1 MFLVRLCIIL
11 GVISVIFSKNIV
23 FRLTLPVILSLG
35 QNKFNI
41 IPHKHIF
48 IRAFFISLVLL
59 ILLIP
64 SELLAQENP
73 AEKTLT
79 NSKRLLDEPVE
90 HDAVDSTVL
99 DIVEQKVYLYS
110 GALVK
115 FGEIQLKAGYIEY
128 DFKNKNVCAYPRKDS
143 SGKEIEFP
151 EFTDGNETFTAKL
164 MCYNF
169 ETKKAFVEG
178 SRAKQGEGFVHF
190 DKVKVYENKETHG
203 LHGKYTT
210 CDAEHPHYYFNI
222 SKAVVKPNDKIV
234 AGPLM
239 LYIADVPTPLAL
251 PFGFFPNQ
259 KNKGAGIIIP
269 TYDNSIPWGSGL
281 RNGGYYIPI
290 KDKADIQLTGS
301 IYARGT
307 WGVRAVTRYKSLYK
321 HNGNFQLSFQ
331 ENINGDK
338 ELPILTRYSKSR
350 IFSVIWNHNQDPKA
364 RPNSTFN
371 ANVNYNSNARTD
383 INSQGTGFLN
393 NSYQSSISYRKIFP
407 NTPFSVNVN
416 ASQSGTY
423 IPADTSIRRQAYNN
437 LTFNLPDINFAM
449 NRIYPFKSLE
459 NDKNAGKKWMKEAS
473 KIFLTWNAQMRNEV
487 NFIDTALG
495 GDIINQLLPKVRN
508 GVQHNISAG
517 TSLKVLKK
525 NVTLNPSLRLT
536 ERWYFQQLDNVYDPI
551 LDEVVS
557 DTLRG
562 IENWSRA
569 MNGSMSLSATT
580 KLYGF
585 YQFANFAKGKRQ
597 TLVRHVFTPS
607 VSYNY
612 TPSLNTFIDTQYINV
627 NNIILPYTPLQLGV
641 YGVPPRTSSGAV
653 GLNLTNSFEMKIKTK
668 TDTGMVYKR
677 VKLIDNLTLS
687 TSYDLIRKE
696 FKLSD
701 INITGRTTLFKTI
714 GLNGNMRFN
723 PYALN
728 DTARSQRINEYEF
741 VKSGKLARMTDANL
755 AANFSL
761 SPETF
766 RNKKENQEV
775 KNEEINPFD
784 IPWNASFSYNLNV
797 RNFVNSI
804 TDRDTT
810 TYIQTAGASGSITF
824 TQNWR
829 VGFNLNYDIT
839 NKKLSYTS
847 LDIYRD
853 LHCWEMRLSWVPFGP
868 RQSYNF
874 QINVKSSI
882 LQDLQ
887 YKKQSQP
894 NEFR

>member
-1 MFLVRLCIIL
+1 M
-11 GVISVIFSKNIV
+11 
-23 FRLTLPVILSLG
+23 
-35 QNKFNI
+35 
-41 IPHKHIF
+41 
-48 IRAFFISLVLL
+48 
-59 ILLIP
+59 P
-64 SELLAQENP
+64 SASFAQDTTSAP
-73 AEKTLT
+73 QKKV
-79 NSKRLLDEPVE
+79 KRLMEEPVE
-90 HDAVDSTVL
+90 YDAVDSTILDVL
-99 DIVEQKVYLYS
+99 EQKVYLYS
-110 GALVK
+110 GAIVK
-115 FGEIQLKAGYIEY
+115 FGEIQLKAGHIVY

-143 SGKEIEFP
+143 TGKEIEFP

-178 SRAKQGEGFVHF
+178 SRTKQGEGFVHF
-190 DKVKVYENKETHG
+190 EKVKVYANKETHG

-210 CDAEHPHYYFNI
+210 CEDEHPHYYFNI

-239 LYIADVPTPLAL
+239 LYIADIPTPLAL

-259 KNKGAGIIIP
+259 KNKGAGLIIP
-269 TYDNSIPWGSGL
+269 TYDNSVPWGSGL
-281 RNGGYYIPI
+281 RNGGYYFPI

-307 WGVRAVTRYKSLYK
+307 WGIRAVTRYKSLYK

-338 ELPILTRYSKSR
+338 ELPELTRYSKSR
-350 IFSVIWNHNQDPKA
+350 IFSIIWNHNQDPKA

-383 INSQGTGFLN
+383 INSVGTGFLN
-393 NSYQSSISYRKIFP
+393 NSYQSSISYRKLFP

-423 IPADTSIRRQAYNN
+423 TPADTSQGRQAYNN

-449 NRIYPFKSLE
+449 NRIYPFKALE
-459 NDKNAGKKWMKEAS
+459 NDKNAGKTWMKEAS
-473 KIFLTWNAQMRNEV
+473 KIFLTWNTQMRNEV

-495 GDIINQLLPKVRN
+495 GDIINQLLPRVKN
-508 GVQHNISAG
+508 GVQHNLSAG
-517 TSLKVLKK
+517 TSIKVLKK
-525 NVTLNPSLRLT
+525 NVTLNPSVRLT
-536 ERWYFQQLDNVYDPI
+536 ERWYFQKLDQNYNSAQDTVI
-551 LDEVVS
+551 R

-562 IENWSRA
+562 IDNWNRA
-569 MNGSMSLSATT
+569 MNGSMSIAATT
-580 KLYGF
+580 KVYGF
-585 YQFANFAKGKRQ
+585 YQFAEFAKGKRQ

-607 VSYNY
+607 VSFNY
-612 TPSLNTFIDTQYINV
+612 APSLNTYTDTQYINV

-677 VKLIDNLTLS
+677 LKLIDNLTLS
-687 TSYDLIRKE
+687 TSYDLIREE
-696 FKLSD
+696 FKLAD
-701 INITGRTTLFKTI
+701 INVTGRTTLFKTI
-714 GLNGNMRFN
+714 SLNGNMRFN

-728 DTARSQRINEYEF
+728 DTLRTQRINEYEIN
-741 VKSGKLARMTDANL
+741 KSGKLARMTDANL
-755 AANFSL
+755 AASFIL
-761 SPETF
+761 SPENF
-766 RNKKENQEV
+766 RKNKTEENE
-775 KNEEINPFD
+775 KKSTEKTIDPYE
-784 IPWNASFSYNLNV
+784 IPWNASFTYNLNV
-797 RNFVNSI
+797 RNFVNSVS
-804 TDRDTT
+804 DKDTT
-810 TYIQTAGASGSITF
+810 TYIQTAGASGSVTF
-824 TQNWR
+824 TKNWR

-839 NKKLSYTS
+839 NKQLSYTS